1 MLPAPNAALHHAL
14 MFPARLRA
22 ALATLALLFALP
34 AAAAAA
40 GCLPDG
46 SGRLDMVVSGALEAR
61 IAWAEGMEC
70 QGMPRPDGSGL
81 RVMFANRQELLLVV
95 IGISGVE
102 RGATGEDL
110 PANFTLVKEG
120 AGEFYST
127 LGDELCSVTLLEN
140 APLEGTAD
148 EVFRIRGEGVC
159 QAPVP
164 AVGREGEVAI
174 RPFAFTGM
182 AIWPAP
188 AGER

>member
-1 MLPAPNAALHHAL
+1 ML
-14 MFPARLRA
+14 
-22 ALATLALLFALP
+22 TLLSALP
-34 AAAAAA
+34 VPASEI

-46 SGRLDMVVSGALEAR
+46 TGRLDMVVSGAMEAR
-61 IAWAEGMEC
+61 IAWADGMEC

-81 RVMFANRQELLLVV
+81 RVMFANRQESLLVV

-127 LGDELCSVTLLEN
+127 LGDEVCRVTLLEN
-140 APLEGTAD
+140 APIEGTGDA
-148 EVFRIRGEGVC
+148 VFRIRGEGQC
-159 QAPVP
+159 PAPVP
-164 AVGREGEVAI
+164 AVSREGEVRV